1 MEKTLRPVLKSDCLH
16 NEMTSLLH
24 DFVRDSCETEKKH
37 FLIICLSVEATET
50 MGSGKLL
57 TEIEK
62 GKILAFRGSGM
73 SERQIASKIK
83 RSKTVV
89 HHFLSDPCR
98 YGTKNRGG
106 RPSKL
111 STRMKRSV
119 IRMAVKDNAHSAA
132 IKSTLKLPVTARTV
146 RNILSN
152 TENIKYAKFKSKP
165 RLEKRHIAARLN
177 FATSNVL
184 KPNLWR
190 KIVFTD
196 EKKFNLDGPDGLRKY
211 WHDLRQDAAYFSKR
225 VQGGGSVMVWAGF
238 SARGKTDIVFT
249 KGNMNS
255 FDYQDILA
263 NNFVP
268 LRDELMDQNLILL
281 QDNASV
287 HKSASTIAWLTENN
301 ISFMDFP
308 AKSPDLNPLENMWGI
323 LARMVYENGKQ
334 YYSVSELRAAI
345 LKAWDKIPILQCKN
359 LAKSFQNRLLE
370 VIRVKGKHT
379 KY

>member
-1 MEKTLRPVLKSDCLH
+1 M
-16 NEMTSLLH
+16 
-24 DFVRDSCETEKKH
+24 
-37 FLIICLSVEATET
+37 
-50 MGSGKLL
+50 
-57 TEIEK
+57 
-62 GKILAFRGSGM
+62 
-73 SERQIASKIK
+73 
-83 RSKTVV
+83 
-89 HHFLSDPCR
+89 
-98 YGTKNRGG
+98 
-106 RPSKL
+106 
-111 STRMKRSV
+111 
-119 IRMAVKDNAHSAA
+119 
-132 IKSTLKLPVTARTV
+132 
-146 RNILSN
+146 
-152 TENIKYAKFKSKP
+152 
-165 RLEKRHIAARLN
+165 
-177 FATSNVL
+177 
-184 KPNLWR
+184 
-190 KIVFTD
+190 
-196 EKKFNLDGPDGLRKY
+196 
-211 WHDLRQDAAYFSKR
+211 
-225 VQGGGSVMVWAGF
+225 

-249 KGNMNS
+249 KGNINS

-323 LARMVYENGKQ
+323 LSRMVYENGKQ

-345 LKAWDKIPILQCKN
+345 LKAWDKIPILTCKN